1 MKNLFNLTKLAFL
14 ALTLFVSV
22 SCDDDDNGNIYSDD
36 NGEVG
41 DIVGKIKDGEA
52 TFFKE

>member
-1 MKNLFNLTKLAFL
+1 MEIEIDGT
-14 ALTLFVSV
+14 TYY
-22 SCDDDDNGNIYSDD
+22 CDDDENGNIYSDD

-41 DIVGKIKDGEA
+41 DIVGKIRDGEA